1 VADIAAAW
9 AAGHLDDGDAVLIVD
24 ETADEKSSAEAV
36 GAARQYSGTVG
47 GIALCQ
53 VAVTL
58 TYASGRGHALIGRAL
73 YLPEGCAAD
82 EEHRELAGVPE
93 EVLFATKPQLAGA
106 LLDRAHRV
114 GIRAAFVAGDQ
125 VYGGRELRRSIRQ
138 RGMGYV
144 LAVRANH
151 TVSTGSGRTVTAAA
165 AVGLIPGPGLA
176 PDACRVRHQ
185 GRPSQ

>member
-1 VADIAAAW
+1 
-9 AAGHLDDGDAVLIVD
+9 
-24 ETADEKSSAEAV
+24 
-36 GAARQYSGTVG
+36 VG

-114 GIRAAFVAGDQ
+114 AQCEPRSHTRRRHPAGVKGGAHVKWSNREVIR
-125 VYGGRELRRSIRQ
+125 
-138 RGMGYV
+138 
-144 LAVRANH
+144 
-151 TVSTGSGRTVTAAA
+151 
-165 AVGLIPGPGLA
+165 
-176 PDACRVRHQ
+176 
-185 GRPSQ
+185 